1 MPRHICLQNTWFS
14 VISLIAGRP
23 KTAENEKMFEKS
35 HFEGQNLL
43 KNNHKPTLFLN
54 WAVILINIDRRSE
67 KIMFAIFR
75 HKKCSKIPFFD
86 HWDQKAEKNA
96 QISPNFIFLAWN
108 LLNVIRFGSKIKQI
122 TVFTFPEQATLGYF
136 KKQQKPSLGHVTHR
150 ADLHRKKVLLEIK
163 CIGRQTLTW
172 NQPIQ
177 VKKSRS
183 RPVFFRATAF
193 FLTSPFTSMHFQT
206 YFYKGHH
213 PLWPQ
218 LHRKIIPNQ
227 HLSHSTFSLQ
237 TYFFTWETQ
246 IMTSSNNIAL

>member
-35 HFEGQNLL
+35 HFEGQNWL

-54 WAVILINIDRRSE
+54 WAVILIKIDRRSE

-86 HWDQKAEKNA
+86 HWDKKSEKNA

-108 LLNVIRFGSKIKQI
+108 ILNVIRFGSKIKQI

-150 ADLHRKKVLLEIK
+150 ADLHRKKGTTWNK
-163 CIGRQTLTW
+163 MHRQTEFDMKPTYSSE
-172 NQPIQ
+172 
-177 VKKSRS
+177 KSRS
-183 RPVFFRATAF
+183 WPLTFWATAI

-246 IMTSSNNIAL
+246 IMTLSNNIAL